1 MAERLAALGV
11 PVSPELLARAMDA
24 QGSPLLQE
32 FGLEQGAPA
41 AGSRTLAGAVA
52 PAAVVDMNAALQN
65 ELSSAAAANRSAKLV
80 ELREI
85 AALATPETVIHERSV
100 FMMGLFCFL
109 ALACFGGA
117 VALFIAGLHVAI
129 GAGVLAGGVVCL
141 WVARLFWRDGQSPA
155 MVLQPAGV
163 RLFNAQQLLPWSAID
178 DFQFNQA
185 NHMLTVIMALEPGV
199 QPPAMGVGKR
209 RAQFQKKKQRVVVML
224 KGVKKMKNQAFAEL
238 LVNQWRA
245 YYARQELAR
254 MGEQA

>member
-1 MAERLAALGV
+1 M
-11 PVSPELLARAMDA
+11 
-24 QGSPLLQE
+24 
-32 FGLEQGAPA
+32 
-41 AGSRTLAGAVA
+41 
-52 PAAVVDMNAALQN
+52 
-65 ELSSAAAANRSAKLV
+65 
-80 ELREI
+80 
-85 AALATPETVIHERSV
+85 
-100 FMMGLFCFL
+100 
-109 ALACFGGA
+109 
-117 VALFIAGLHVAI
+117 
-129 GAGVLAGGVVCL
+129 AGGVVCL
-141 WVARLFWRDGQSPA
+141 WGARLFWRDGQSPA

-254 MGEQA
+254 MGERV